1 MNPEIQDIVKE
12 QLNFTKNNFINAQNI
27 RDMIIEN
34 GGTYEEARQ
43 AYLDKISI
51 PKEVL
56 EQFNQDIP
64 DEEVEEFE
72 AAESDEENSE

>member
-51 PKEVL
+51 IVL
-56 EQFNQDIP
+56 GFLVLFGLYKNP
-64 DEEVEEFE
+64 
-72 AAESDEENSE
+72 S